1 MTRTFVSTTAAPAA
15 IGVYSQAVIANN
27 TLYISGQ
34 IPLIPATMELVSE
47 DIDQQIEQVFENL
60 IAICEK
66 AGATLDDAIKF
77 NVYLTDL
84 AHFPKVNAAMEQR
97 LAAPYPARAV
107 VEVSALPR
115 GVQVEVDAIV
125 DLSC

>member
-1 MTRTFVSTTAAPAA
+1 MTKKFITTNEAPAA
-15 IGVYSQAVIANN
+15 IGVYSQAVVSGN

-34 IPLIPATMELVSE
+34 IPLVPNSMEIVSE
-47 DIDQQIEQVFENL
+47 NIEAQIEQVFDNL
-60 IAICEK
+60 TAICVA
-66 AGATLDDAIKF
+66 AGAKLDDAIKF

-84 AHFPKVNAAMEQR
+84 AHFPKVNTAMEQR

-107 VEVSALPR
+107 VEVSALPK

-125 DLSC
+125 DLS

>member
-1 MTRTFVSTTAAPAA
+1 MTKKFITTTEAPAA
-15 IGVYSQAVIANN
+15 IGVYSQAVVSGN

-34 IPLIPATMELVSE
+34 IPLIPDSMEIVSE
-47 DIDQQIEQVFENL
+47 NIEAQIEQVFDNL
-60 IAICEK
+60 TAICVE
-66 AGATLDDAIKF
+66 AGTKLDDAIKF

-84 AHFPKVNAAMEQR
+84 AHFPKVNTAMEQR

-107 VEVSALPR
+107 VEVSALPK

-125 DLSC
+125 DLS

>member
-1 MTRTFVSTTAAPAA
+1 MTKKFITTTEAPAA
-15 IGVYSQAVIANN
+15 IGVYSQAVESGN

-34 IPLIPATMELVSE
+34 IPLIPDSMEIVSE
-47 DIDQQIEQVFENL
+47 NIEEQIEQVFDNL
-60 IAICEK
+60 TAICVE
-66 AGATLDDAIKF
+66 AGTKLDDAIKF

-84 AHFPKVNAAMEQR
+84 AHFPKVNTAMEQR

-107 VEVSALPR
+107 VEVSALPK

-125 DLSC
+125 DLS

>member
-1 MTRTFVSTTAAPAA
+1 MIKKFITTNEAPAA
-15 IGVYSQAVIANN
+15 IGVYSQAVVSGN

-34 IPLIPATMELVSE
+34 IPLVPDSMEIVSE
-47 DIDQQIEQVFENL
+47 NIEAQIEQVFDNL
-60 IAICEK
+60 TAICVA
-66 AGATLDDAIKF
+66 AGAKLDDAIKF

-84 AHFPKVNAAMEQR
+84 AHFPKVNTAMEQR

-107 VEVSALPR
+107 VEVSALPK

-125 DLSC
+125 DLS